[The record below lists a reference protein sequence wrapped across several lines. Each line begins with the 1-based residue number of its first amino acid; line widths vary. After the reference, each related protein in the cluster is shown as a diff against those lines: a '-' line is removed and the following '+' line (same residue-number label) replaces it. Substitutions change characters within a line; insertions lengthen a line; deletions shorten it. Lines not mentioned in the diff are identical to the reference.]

1 MNIRK
6 AIHQFF
12 LYVANLFYEEEK
24 EVSVMG
30 ELTKK
35 LRYQKTNGVT
45 GAITLYSTAAEA
57 GDNHLN
63 LQVDNVNAY
72 AALGEVSDANASHL
86 RIQKGNTTYAVL
98 SQKAPDVVI
107 NNNLIGIHDLVAVD
121 KEWFDPYEEEYFTKR
136 VYASPD
142 GKFILDPNGGLYIP
156 ADLASGA
163 QCLVDGDHYEQ
174 AGYLWMSILSNG
186 ATVYSDGYEMRP
198 IEGDGSDGANPDLYE
213 SHWYVATP
221 ALPSNILSNN
231 TIRIN
236 VTSYSVDP

>member
-1 MNIRK
+1 MNLRK

-12 LYVANLFYEEEK
+12 LHVANLFYEEEK
-24 EVSVMG
+24 EVLVMG

-98 SQKAPDVVI
+98 TEKPSGKVTHITETFHWEYDDEATEREEYEIDVYYLESEHFVLASNYYPWVLDEGMLEAIAEPYKTLICKETPDIRVVI
-107 NNNLIGIHDLVAVD
+107 PELGYDTTYTYVGGGFSYYNKD
-121 KEWFDPYEEEYFTKR
+121 EEYLNIAMT
-136 VYASPD
+136 
-142 GKFILDPNGGLYIP
+142 PNKTYN
-156 ADLASGA
+156 
-163 QCLVDGDHYEQ
+163 V
-174 AGYLWMSILSNG
+174 
-186 ATVYSDGYEMRP
+186 
-198 IEGDGSDGANPDLYE
+198 DLYFLYGE
-213 SHWYVATP
+213 E
-221 ALPSNILSNN
+221 
-231 TIRIN
+231 
-236 VTSYSVDP
+236 